1 MAGKLITE
9 RVGVHG
15 DVSYLVRIRE
25 AGAKVTKT
33 FKAKKEAEKFI
44 REVKTKLDR
53 GESVDIAKVKKMTLG
68 AIFDDYLKHNT
79 VAKGKLY
86 TLNKLKLEIGAVPL
100 QSFKAGTFAIYLKTK
115 LEQTIPDQAKKKKD
129 HPLFKGNM
137 VKDEASGEMVK
148 KTYAEGTVR
157 KIYYVIKNALEW
169 HSKHMDYTFDSKPFD
184 DNPPPKAW
192 KPRDRILEEGELDR
206 LLAATEKMYVK
217 QEEWKCFI
225 LWQYYS
231 CMRAGESLLM
241 KWSDV
246 HLNEEKPQLS
256 YIFVPKENT
265 KIADKKN
272 AEDRKVPLRPEF
284 FHFIRDRLMKLRNE
298 KQKLVF
304 GDYWT
309 SSSTLGNRFK
319 VICKNAKVEN
329 FKIHDLRHC
338 AVSWYFINTSLTDIE
353 ISKISGHIELE
364 TLKRYATLRH
374 SDIGVKLWANTAVES
389 KKNEEQEAVAG

>member
-25 AGAKVTKT
+25 GGVKASKT

-44 REVKTKLDR
+44 REVKSKIDR
-53 GESVDIAKVKKMTLG
+53 GESVDITKIKKLTLA
-68 AIFDDYLKHNT
+68 AIFTDYLKHNT
-79 VAKGKLY
+79 VADGKRYDLER
-86 TLNKLKLEIGAVPL
+86 LKTEIGKVPL
-100 QSFKAGTFAIYLKTK
+100 GNFKAGTFATYLKTK
-115 LEQTIPDQAKKKKD
+115 LEQTVPDQAKKKKA
-129 HPLFKGNM
+129 HPLYAGHK
-137 VKDEASGEMVK
+137 VVDSKTGELVK
-148 KTYAEGTVR
+148 KTYSESTIR
-157 KIYYVIKNALEW
+157 KLYYAIKTSLQW
-169 HSKHMDYTFDSKPFD
+169 HAKHHEYTFDRKPFD

-192 KPRDRILEEGELDR
+192 IPRDRILEAGELDR
-206 LLAATEKMYVK
+206 LLEATDKMYVK
-217 QEEWKCFI
+217 REEWKCLI

-231 CMRAGESLLM
+231 CMRAGESLLL
-241 KWSDV
+241 KWNEI
-246 HLNEEKPQLS
+246 HLNEEQPHLS

-284 FHFIRDRLMKLRNE
+284 YHFIKDRLMKL
-298 KQKLVF
+298 KKDGQFLVF
-304 GDYWT
+304 GDYWKN
-309 SSSTLGNRFK
+309 SSVLAARFK

-353 ISKISGHIELE
+353 ISKISGHIELS

-374 SDIGVKLWANTAVES
+374 SDIGAKLWVNA
-389 KKNEEQEAVAG
+389 

>member
-9 RVGVHG
+9 RVGTNG

-25 AGAKVTKT
+25 AGAKVSKT

-44 REVKTKLDR
+44 RDIKTKLDR

-68 AIFDDYLKHNT
+68 TIFDDYIKHNT
-79 VAKGKLY
+79 LAKGKLY
-86 TLNKLKLEIGAVPL
+86 TLNKLKVEIGAVPL

-115 LEQTIPDQAKKKKD
+115 LEQPVPDQKKKKKP
-129 HPLFKGNM
+129 HPLFKANM
-137 VKDEASGEMVK
+137 VKDESSGETVK

-169 HSKHMDYTFDSKPFD
+169 HSKHMDYTFDRKPFD

-206 LLAATEKMYVK
+206 LLAATDKMYVK
-217 QEEWKCFI
+217 REEWKCFI

-241 KWSDV
+241 KWSDI
-246 HLNEEKPQLS
+246 HIDEGKPHLS

-265 KIADKKN
+265 KIAEKKN

-284 FHFIRDRLMKLRNE
+284 FNFVKDRLIKL
-298 KQKLVF
+298 KKSDQKLVF

-309 SSSTLGNRFK
+309 NSGTLGNRFK
-319 VICKNAKVEN
+319 VICKNAKVED
-329 FKIHDLRHC
+329 FKVHDLRHC
-338 AVSWYFINTSLTDIE
+338 AVSWYFINTGLTDIE

-374 SDIGVKLWANTAVES
+374 SDIGAKLWANAAVES
-389 KKNEEQEAVAG
+389 KKNDEQEAAAS

>member
-9 RVGVHG
+9 RVGVNG

-25 AGAKVTKT
+25 GGVKANKT

-44 REVKTKLDR
+44 RDIKTKLDR
-53 GESVDIAKVKKMTLG
+53 GESVDIAKIKKLTLA
-68 AIFDDYLKHNT
+68 AIFGDYLTHNT
-79 VAKGKLY
+79 VSDGKRYDLE
-86 TLNKLKLEIGAVPL
+86 KLKIEIGKVPL
-100 QSFKAGTFAIYLKTK
+100 SHFKAGTFATYLKTK
-115 LEQTIPDQAKKKKD
+115 LEQEIPDQAKKKKD
-129 HPLFKGNM
+129 HPLFNAHK
-137 VKDEASGEMVK
+137 VVDKRTGEVVK
-148 KTYAEGTVR
+148 KTYSESTIR
-157 KIYYVIKNALEW
+157 KLYYAIKTALQW
-169 HSKHMDYTFDSKPFD
+169 HAKHHDYAFDRKPFD

-192 KPRDRILEEGELDR
+192 EPRDRILEEGELDR
-206 LLAATEKMYVK
+206 LLEATNKMYVK
-217 QEEWKCFI
+217 KEEWKCFI

-241 KWSDV
+241 KWGDI
-246 HLNEEKPQLS
+246 HIDEENPHLS

-284 FHFIRDRLMKLRNE
+284 FHFVKDRLMLLKKE
-298 KQKLVF
+298 DGGLVF
-304 GDYWT
+304 GNNWK
-309 SSSTLGNRFK
+309 SSSVLGNRFK
-319 VICKNAKVEN
+319 VVCKNAKVEN

-353 ISKISGHIELE
+353 ISKISGHIELS

-374 SDIGVKLWANTAVES
+374 SDIGAKLWVNA
-389 KKNEEQEAVAG
+389 

>member
-9 RVGVHG
+9 RVGTNG

-25 AGAKVTKT
+25 AGAKVSKT
-33 FKAKKEAEKFI
+33 FKVKKEAEKFI
-44 REVKTKLDR
+44 RDIKTKLDR

-68 AIFDDYLKHNT
+68 TIFDDYIKHNT
-79 VAKGKLY
+79 LAKGKLY

-100 QSFKAGTFAIYLKTK
+100 QSFKAGTFALYLKTK
-115 LEQTIPDQAKKKKD
+115 LEEPIPDQKKKKKA

-148 KTYAEGTVR
+148 KTYAEGTIR

-206 LLAATEKMYVK
+206 LLAATDKMYVK

-246 HLNEEKPQLS
+246 HLNVEKPQLS

-353 ISKISGHIELE
+353 ISKISGHIELG

-374 SDIGVKLWANTAVES
+374 SDIGTKLWAN
-389 KKNEEQEAVAG
+389 AG

>member
-25 AGAKVTKT
+25 GGVKASKT

-44 REVKTKLDR
+44 REVKSKIDR
-53 GESVDIAKVKKMTLG
+53 GESVDITKIKKLTLA
-68 AIFDDYLKHNT
+68 AIFTDYLKHNT
-79 VAKGKLY
+79 VADGKRYDLER
-86 TLNKLKLEIGAVPL
+86 LKTEIGKVPL
-100 QSFKAGTFAIYLKTK
+100 GNFKAGTFATYLKTK
-115 LEQTIPDQAKKKKD
+115 LEQTVPDQAKKKKA
-129 HPLFKGNM
+129 HPLYAGHK
-137 VKDEASGEMVK
+137 VVDAKTGELVK
-148 KTYAEGTVR
+148 KTYSESTIR
-157 KIYYVIKNALEW
+157 KLYYAIKTSLQW
-169 HSKHMDYTFDSKPFD
+169 HAKHHEYTFDRKPFD

-192 KPRDRILEEGELDR
+192 MPRDRILEAGELDR
-206 LLAATEKMYVK
+206 LLEATDKMYVK
-217 QEEWKCFI
+217 REEWKCLI

-231 CMRAGESLLM
+231 CMRAGESLLL
-241 KWSDV
+241 KWNEI
-246 HLNEEKPQLS
+246 HLNEEQPHLS

-284 FHFIRDRLMKLRNE
+284 YHFIKDRLMKL
-298 KQKLVF
+298 KKDGQFLVF
-304 GDYWT
+304 GDYWKN
-309 SSSTLGNRFK
+309 SSVLAARFK

-353 ISKISGHIELE
+353 ISKISGHIELS

-374 SDIGVKLWANTAVES
+374 SDIGAKLWVNA
-389 KKNEEQEAVAG
+389 